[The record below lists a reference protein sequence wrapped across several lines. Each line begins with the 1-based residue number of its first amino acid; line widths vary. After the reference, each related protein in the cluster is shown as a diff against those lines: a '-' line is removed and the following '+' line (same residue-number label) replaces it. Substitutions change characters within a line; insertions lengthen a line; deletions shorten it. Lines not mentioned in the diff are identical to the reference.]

1 MKNLKLKVIIKY
13 LKPYKKEFLYGGI
26 ALLVVNIL
34 SVLIPLEVKNII
46 DQLKD
51 GFSSSFV
58 IKKSLWLMFLATCMG
73 LIRLLS
79 RQIVFGIGRKV
90 EVNLRQ
96 KLFDHLLIQDPDW
109 IQKKGSGDII
119 SRATSDVENIRRL
132 LGFTVLSLC
141 NIVLAYSLTIPSM
154 LSINRTLTIAALM
167 IFPLILLIVSL
178 FGGRMVNQRKL
189 QQESLSKLS
198 DLIQEDLSGISA
210 IKIYA
215 QEEVEIKEFD
225 NYNNLYRNSA
235 IKLARTASTLF
246 PLLQGISSISL
257 LVLLGLGTSQLESGF
272 ITIGGLVALIL
283 FVERLVF
290 PTALLGFTLN
300 TFQLGQVSLDR
311 VEEIFENTPKIVDK
325 KQVKV
330 LKKKVNGFITIGGLV
345 ALILFV
351 ERLVFPTALL
361 GFTLNTFQ
369 LGQVS
374 LDRVEEIFQNNPKIV
389 DNPKAKFIK
398 KKVTGLIEA
407 KGLKIKYEGSNFNS
421 LNGLNFKIKPG
432 ELIAIVGPV
441 GCGKTTLAKSLGR
454 TIEIPDGQLYLD
466 NTDIKSIKL
475 RDLRK
480 HIAIVP
486 QEAFLFTSTISDNLK
501 FGEPKATRNKVK
513 TSAKKAGLLDDINS
527 FPDGFKTIVGERGIT
542 LSGGQRQR
550 TALGRAL
557 LVDASVVVLDDALA
571 SVDNKTAAIIIEE
584 MRENKTKTILMI
596 SHQLSVAATCDRVL
610 VMDKGEIVQEG
621 THRDLI
627 ATKGLYKKLWER
639 EIATNQIVS

>member
-1 MKNLKLKVIIKY
+1 MKNLKLKVIFKY

-34 SVLIPLEVKNII
+34 SILIPLEVKNII

-58 IKKSLWLMFLATCMG
+58 ISKSLLLMFLATCMG
-73 LIRLLS
+73 LIRLFS

-154 LSINRTLTIAALM
+154 LSINKTLTVAALM
-167 IFPLILLIVSL
+167 IFPMILVIVSL
-178 FGGRMVNQRKL
+178 FGGRMVSQRKI

-215 QEEVEIKEFD
+215 QEEAEKKQFN
-225 NYNNLYRNSA
+225 NYNKVYRNSA

-257 LVLLGLGTSQLESGF
+257 LILLGLGTSQLE
-272 ITIGGLVALIL
+272 
-283 FVERLVF
+283 
-290 PTALLGFTLN
+290 
-300 TFQLGQVSLDR
+300 
-311 VEEIFENTPKIVDK
+311 
-325 KQVKV
+325 
-330 LKKKVNGFITIGGLV
+330 NGFITIGGLV

-374 LDRVEEIFQNNPKIV
+374 LDRVEEIFQNSPKIT
-389 DNPKAKFIK
+389 DKPKAKFIK
-398 KKVTGLIEA
+398 KKVKGTIEA
-407 KGLKIKYEGSNFNS
+407 KNLKIKYEGAIFNS
-421 LNGLNFKIKPG
+421 LNRLNFKINPG

-454 TIEIPDGQLYLD
+454 TIEIPDGQLFLD
-466 NTDIKSIKL
+466 DIDIKNIKL

-486 QEAFLFTSTISDNLK
+486 QEAFLFTSTISENLK
-501 FGEPKATRNKVK
+501 FGDPKASRNVVK
-513 TSAKKAGLLDDINS
+513 KSAVNAGLIDDINS
-527 FPDGFKTIVGERGIT
+527 FPEGFKTIVGERGIT

-571 SVDNKTAAIIIEE
+571 SVDNKTAAKIIEE
-584 MRENKTKTILMI
+584 MRGNKSKTILMI

-610 VMDKGEIVQEG
+610 VMDQGEIVQEG
-621 THRDLI
+621 IHKDFI
-627 ATKGLYKKLWER
+627 TKNGLYKKLWER
-639 EIATNQIVS
+639 EIATNKIVS

>member
-1 MKNLKLKVIIKY
+1 MKNLKLKVIFKY

-58 IKKSLWLMFLATCMG
+58 ISKSLLLMFLATCMG
-73 LIRLLS
+73 LIRLFS

-154 LSINRTLTIAALM
+154 LSINKTLTVAALM
-167 IFPLILLIVSL
+167 IFPMILVIVSL
-178 FGGRMVNQRKL
+178 FGGRMVSQRKI

-215 QEEVEIKEFD
+215 QEEAEKKEFN
-225 NYNNLYRNSA
+225 NYNKVYRNSA

-257 LVLLGLGTSQLESGF
+257 LILLGLGTSQLE
-272 ITIGGLVALIL
+272 
-283 FVERLVF
+283 
-290 PTALLGFTLN
+290 
-300 TFQLGQVSLDR
+300 
-311 VEEIFENTPKIVDK
+311 
-325 KQVKV
+325 
-330 LKKKVNGFITIGGLV
+330 NGFITIGGLV

-374 LDRVEEIFQNNPKIV
+374 LDRVEEIFQSNPKIT
-389 DNPKAKFIK
+389 DKPKAKSIK
-398 KKVTGLIEA
+398 KKVKGLIEA
-407 KGLKIKYEGSNFNS
+407 KNLKIKYEGAKFNS
-421 LNGLNFKIKPG
+421 LNRLNFKINPG

-454 TIEIPDGQLYLD
+454 TIEIPDGQLFLD
-466 NTDIKSIKL
+466 DIDIKNIKL

-486 QEAFLFTSTISDNLK
+486 QEAFLFTSTISENLK
-501 FGEPKATRNKVK
+501 FGDPKASRNVVK
-513 TSAKKAGLLDDINS
+513 KSAVNAGLIDDINS
-527 FPDGFKTIVGERGIT
+527 FPEGFKTIVGERGIT

-571 SVDNKTAAIIIEE
+571 SVDNKTAAKIIEE
-584 MRENKTKTILMI
+584 MRGNKSKTILMI

-610 VMDKGEIVQEG
+610 VMDQGKIVQEG
-621 THRDLI
+621 IHKDLI
-627 ATKGLYKKLWER
+627 TTNGLYKKLWER
-639 EIATNQIVS
+639 EIATNKIVS

>member
-1 MKNLKLKVIIKY
+1 MKNLKLKVIFKY

-58 IKKSLWLMFLATCMG
+58 VSKSLLLMFLATCMG
-73 LIRLLS
+73 LIRLFS

-154 LSINRTLTIAALM
+154 LSINRTLTVAALM
-167 IFPLILLIVSL
+167 IFPMILVIVSL
-178 FGGRMVNQRKL
+178 FGGRMVSQRKI

-215 QEEVEIKEFD
+215 QEEAEKKEFN
-225 NYNNLYRNSA
+225 NYNKVYRNSA

-257 LVLLGLGTSQLESGF
+257 LILLGLGTSQLE
-272 ITIGGLVALIL
+272 
-283 FVERLVF
+283 
-290 PTALLGFTLN
+290 
-300 TFQLGQVSLDR
+300 
-311 VEEIFENTPKIVDK
+311 
-325 KQVKV
+325 
-330 LKKKVNGFITIGGLV
+330 NGFITIGGLV

-374 LDRVEEIFQNNPKIV
+374 LDRVEEIFQNNPKII
-389 DNPKAKFIK
+389 DKPKAKFIK
-398 KKVTGLIEA
+398 KKVKGFIEA
-407 KGLKIKYEGSNFNS
+407 KNLKIKYEGAKFNS
-421 LNGLNFKIKPG
+421 LNRLNFKINPG
-432 ELIAIVGPV
+432 ELVAIVGPV

-454 TIEIPDGQLYLD
+454 TIEIPDGQLFLD
-466 NTDIKSIKL
+466 NIDIKNIKL

-486 QEAFLFTSTISDNLK
+486 QEAFLFTSTISENLK
-501 FGEPKATRNKVK
+501 FGDPKASRNTVK
-513 TSAKKAGLLDDINS
+513 KSAVNAGLIDDINS
-527 FPDGFKTIVGERGIT
+527 FPEGFKTIVGERGIT

-571 SVDNKTAAIIIEE
+571 SVDNKTAAKIIEE
-584 MRENKTKTILMI
+584 MRENKSKTILMI

-621 THRDLI
+621 IHKDLI
-627 ATKGLYKKLWER
+627 TTNGLYKKLWER
-639 EIATNQIVS
+639 EIATNKIGS

>member
-1 MKNLKLKVIIKY
+1 MKNLKLKVIFKY

-51 GFSSSFV
+51 GFSSRFV
-58 IKKSLWLMFLATCMG
+58 ISKSLFLMFLATCMG
-73 LIRLLS
+73 LIRLFS

-154 LSINRTLTIAALM
+154 LSINKTLTVAALM
-167 IFPLILLIVSL
+167 IFPMILLIVSL
-178 FGGRMVNQRKL
+178 FGGRMVSQRKI

-215 QEEVEIKEFD
+215 QEEAEKKEF
-225 NYNNLYRNSA
+225 NNFNKVYRNSA

-257 LVLLGLGTSQLESGF
+257 LILLGLGTSQLE
-272 ITIGGLVALIL
+272 
-283 FVERLVF
+283 
-290 PTALLGFTLN
+290 
-300 TFQLGQVSLDR
+300 
-311 VEEIFENTPKIVDK
+311 
-325 KQVKV
+325 
-330 LKKKVNGFITIGGLV
+330 NGFITIGGLV

-374 LDRVEEIFQNNPKIV
+374 LDRVEEIFQNNPKII
-389 DNPKAKFIK
+389 DKPKAKFLK
-398 KKVTGLIEA
+398 KKVKGFIEA
-407 KGLKIKYEGSNFNS
+407 KNLKIRYEGANFNS
-421 LNGLNFKIKPG
+421 LNKLNFKINPG

-454 TIEIPDGQLYLD
+454 TIEIPDGQLFLD
-466 NTDIKSIKL
+466 NIDIKNIKL

-486 QEAFLFTSTISDNLK
+486 QEAFLFTSTISENLK
-501 FGEPKATRNKVK
+501 FGDPKASKNVVK
-513 TSAKKAGLLDDINS
+513 KSAVKAGLIDDINS
-527 FPDGFKTIVGERGIT
+527 FPEGFKTIVGERGIT

-557 LVDASVVVLDDALA
+557 LVEASVVVLDDALA
-571 SVDNKTAAIIIEE
+571 SVDNKTAAKIIEE
-584 MRENKTKTILMI
+584 MRAKKSKTILMI

-621 THRDLI
+621 IHKDLI
-627 ATKGLYKKLWER
+627 KTNGLYKKLWER
-639 EIATNQIVS
+639 EIATNKIVS

>member
-1 MKNLKLKVIIKY
+1 MKNLKLKVIFKY

-58 IKKSLWLMFLATCMG
+58 ISKSLLLMFLATCMG
-73 LIRLLS
+73 LIRLFS

-154 LSINRTLTIAALM
+154 LSINKTLTVAALM
-167 IFPLILLIVSL
+167 IFPMILVIVSL
-178 FGGRMVNQRKL
+178 FGGRMVSQRKI

-215 QEEVEIKEFD
+215 QEEAEKKEFN
-225 NYNNLYRNSA
+225 NYNKVYRNSA

-257 LVLLGLGTSQLESGF
+257 LILLGLGTSQLE
-272 ITIGGLVALIL
+272 
-283 FVERLVF
+283 
-290 PTALLGFTLN
+290 
-300 TFQLGQVSLDR
+300 
-311 VEEIFENTPKIVDK
+311 
-325 KQVKV
+325 
-330 LKKKVNGFITIGGLV
+330 NGFITIGGLV

-374 LDRVEEIFQNNPKIV
+374 LDRVEEIFQNNPKII

-398 KKVTGLIEA
+398 KKVKGFIEA
-407 KGLKIKYEGSNFNS
+407 KNLKIRYEGAKFNS
-421 LNGLNFKIKPG
+421 LNRLNFKINPG
-432 ELIAIVGPV
+432 ELVAIVGPV

-454 TIEIPDGQLYLD
+454 TIEIPDGQLFLD
-466 NTDIKSIKL
+466 NIDIKNIKL

-486 QEAFLFTSTISDNLK
+486 QEAFLFTSTISENLK
-501 FGEPKATRNKVK
+501 FGEPKASRNTVK
-513 TSAKKAGLLDDINS
+513 KSAVNAGLIDDINS
-527 FPDGFKTIVGERGIT
+527 FPEGFKTIVGERGIT

-571 SVDNKTAAIIIEE
+571 SVDNKTAAKIIEE
-584 MRENKTKTILMI
+584 MRENKSKTILMI

-621 THRDLI
+621 IHKDLI
-627 ATKGLYKKLWER
+627 TTNGLYKKLWER
-639 EIATNQIVS
+639 EIATNKIGS

>member
-1 MKNLKLKVIIKY
+1 MKNLKLKVIFKY

-58 IKKSLWLMFLATCMG
+58 ISKSLLLMFLATCMG
-73 LIRLLS
+73 LIRLFS

-154 LSINRTLTIAALM
+154 LSINKTLTVAALM
-167 IFPLILLIVSL
+167 IFPMILVIVSL
-178 FGGRMVNQRKL
+178 FGGRMVSQRKI

-215 QEEVEIKEFD
+215 QEEAEKKEFN
-225 NYNNLYRNSA
+225 NYNKVYRNSA

-257 LVLLGLGTSQLESGF
+257 LILLGLGTSQLE
-272 ITIGGLVALIL
+272 
-283 FVERLVF
+283 
-290 PTALLGFTLN
+290 
-300 TFQLGQVSLDR
+300 
-311 VEEIFENTPKIVDK
+311 
-325 KQVKV
+325 
-330 LKKKVNGFITIGGLV
+330 NGFITIGGLV

-374 LDRVEEIFQNNPKIV
+374 LDRVEEIFQSSPKIT
-389 DNPKAKFIK
+389 DKPKAKFIK
-398 KKVTGLIEA
+398 KKVKGTIEA
-407 KGLKIKYEGSNFNS
+407 KNLKIKYEGAIFNS
-421 LNGLNFKIKPG
+421 LNRLNFKINPG

-454 TIEIPDGQLYLD
+454 TIEIPDGQLFLD
-466 NTDIKSIKL
+466 NIDIKNIKL

-486 QEAFLFTSTISDNLK
+486 QEAFLFTSTISENLK
-501 FGEPKATRNKVK
+501 FGDPKASRNVVK
-513 TSAKKAGLLDDINS
+513 KSAVNAGLIDDINS
-527 FPDGFKTIVGERGIT
+527 FPEGFKTIVGERGIT

-571 SVDNKTAAIIIEE
+571 SVDNKTAAKIIEE
-584 MRENKTKTILMI
+584 MRGNKSKTILMI

-610 VMDKGEIVQEG
+610 VMDQGEIVQEG
-621 THRDLI
+621 IHKDLI
-627 ATKGLYKKLWER
+627 TTNGLYKKLWER
-639 EIATNQIVS
+639 EIATNKIVS

>member
-1 MKNLKLKVIIKY
+1 MKNLKLRVIIKY
-13 LKPYKKEFLYGGI
+13 LRPYKKEFLYGAI
-26 ALLVVNIL
+26 ALLIVNIL

-46 DQLKD
+46 DQLKG
-51 GFSSSFV
+51 GFSSNFV
-58 IKKSLWLMFLATCMG
+58 ITKSLWLMFLATCMG
-73 LIRLLS
+73 LIRLFS

-154 LSINRTLTIAALM
+154 LSINTTLTISALM
-167 IFPLILLIVSL
+167 IFPIILLIVSL
-178 FGGRMVNQRKL
+178 FGGRMVSQRKI

-215 QEEVEIKEFD
+215 QENAEKKEF
-225 NYNNLYRNSA
+225 NNLNRIYRNSA

-257 LVLLGLGTSQLESGF
+257 LILLGLGTYQLENGF
-272 ITIGGLVALIL
+272 ITIGGLIALIL

-311 VEEIFENTPKIVDK
+311 VEEIFENSPNIIDK
-325 KQVKV
+325 SKVKY
-330 LKKKVNGFITIGGLV
+330 LKKK
-345 ALILFV
+345 
-351 ERLVFPTALL
+351 
-361 GFTLNTFQ
+361 LN
-369 LGQVS
+369 
-374 LDRVEEIFQNNPKIV
+374 
-389 DNPKAKFIK
+389 
-398 KKVTGLIEA
+398 GLIEA
-407 KGLKIKYEGSNFNS
+407 KDLKIKYKGSKFNS
-421 LNGLNFKIKPG
+421 LNGLNFKIFPG

-454 TIEIPDGQLYLD
+454 TIDIPDGQLFLD
-466 NTDIKSIKL
+466 NIDIKDIKL
-475 RDLRK
+475 GDLRK
-480 HIAIVP
+480 NVSIVP
-486 QEAFLFTSTISDNLK
+486 QEAFLFTSTISENLK
-501 FGEPKATRNKVK
+501 FGEPKATKKLVRE
-513 TSAKKAGLLDDINS
+513 SASNAGLINDINN
-527 FPDGFKTIVGERGIT
+527 FPQGFKTIVGERGIT

-557 LVDASVVVLDDALA
+557 LVDSSVIVLDDALA
-571 SVDNKTAAIIIEE
+571 SVDNKTAAIIIDE
-584 MRENKTKTILMI
+584 MRDNKNKTILMI

-610 VMDKGEIVQEG
+610 VMDKGKIVQEG
-621 THRDLI
+621 VHKDLI
-627 ATKGLYKKLWER
+627 TKKGLYKKLWER
-639 EIATNQIVS
+639 ELATNNIES

>member
-1 MKNLKLKVIIKY
+1 MKNLKLKVIFKY

-58 IKKSLWLMFLATCMG
+58 ISKSLLLMFLATCMG
-73 LIRLLS
+73 LIRLFS

-154 LSINRTLTIAALM
+154 LSINRTLTVAALM
-167 IFPLILLIVSL
+167 IFPMILVIVSL
-178 FGGRMVNQRKL
+178 FGGRMVSQRKI

-215 QEEVEIKEFD
+215 QEEAEKKEFN
-225 NYNNLYRNSA
+225 NYNKVYRNSA

-257 LVLLGLGTSQLESGF
+257 LILLGLGTSQLE
-272 ITIGGLVALIL
+272 
-283 FVERLVF
+283 
-290 PTALLGFTLN
+290 
-300 TFQLGQVSLDR
+300 
-311 VEEIFENTPKIVDK
+311 
-325 KQVKV
+325 
-330 LKKKVNGFITIGGLV
+330 NGFITIGGLV

-374 LDRVEEIFQNNPKIV
+374 LDRVEEIFQNNPKII

-398 KKVTGLIEA
+398 KKVKGFIEA
-407 KGLKIKYEGSNFNS
+407 KNLKIRYEGAKFNS
-421 LNGLNFKIKPG
+421 LNRLNFKINPG
-432 ELIAIVGPV
+432 ELVAIVGPV

-454 TIEIPDGQLYLD
+454 TIEMPDGQLFLD
-466 NTDIKSIKL
+466 NIDIKNIKL

-486 QEAFLFTSTISDNLK
+486 QEAFLFTSTISENLK
-501 FGEPKATRNKVK
+501 FGDPKASRNTVK
-513 TSAKKAGLLDDINS
+513 KSAVNAGLIDDINS
-527 FPDGFKTIVGERGIT
+527 FPEGFKTIVGERGIT

-571 SVDNKTAAIIIEE
+571 SVDNKTAAKIIEE
-584 MRENKTKTILMI
+584 MRENKSKTILMI

-621 THRDLI
+621 IHKDLI
-627 ATKGLYKKLWER
+627 TTNGLYKKLWER
-639 EIATNQIVS
+639 EIATNKIGS